1 MPNRLESYLKASEGD
16 LPTMPAI
23 ASRVVQ
29 AIQNPDS
36 SIDDIRGLI
45 EQDSAIA
52 ARILKISNSS
62 LYGFP
67 SEIQSLNHAISLL
80 GTMTVRNLVLAAS
93 MKETYKRFGLLEKLL
108 VPLPLWT

>member
-23 ASRVVQ
+23 ANRVVQ

-36 SIDDIRGLI
+36 SIDDIRILI

-52 ARILKISNSS
+52 ARSPRCIIAAAERRSS
-62 LYGFP
+62 
-67 SEIQSLNHAISLL
+67 AIVKPVDETLQQCARHRRALL
-80 GTMTVRNLVLAAS
+80 RA
-93 MKETYKRFGLLEKLL
+93 
-108 VPLPLWT
+108 